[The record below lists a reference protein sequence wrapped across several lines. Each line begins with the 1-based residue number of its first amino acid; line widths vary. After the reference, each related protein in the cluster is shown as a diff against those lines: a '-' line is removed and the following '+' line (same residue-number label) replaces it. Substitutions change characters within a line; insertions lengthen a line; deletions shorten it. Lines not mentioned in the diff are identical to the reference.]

1 MAKKISELPGSN
13 FYTGDETIVM
23 VQDGTT
29 KAGSLDLLANY
40 LSGALLADSELAELS
55 GDWESTY
62 TTVSANSADWFGV
75 DYDDTWLISPS
86 ANWESTYTTVSA
98 NSADWFNDSIGGTI
112 QGTGINT
119 LNIRAT
125 DEGQVAG
132 LSRGEGSVDLQTS
145 RETETQVASG
155 TNSVIAGGK
164 SNQANGAQDAIGG
177 GYNNAT
183 FDPMGFNNVIG
194 GGSNSYIIGY
204 TNSIGGGTNNSI
216 IGYANTIPG
225 GTNNII
231 RANKSFAAGS
241 TASALHDGVFI
252 FSDST
257 TTTAFSSV
265 QANSVN
271 FKALGGLRLVDGN
284 EAVGKVLTC
293 TDADGTGLW
302 ALPEEVISYDDSL
315 LQSTS
320 GNWDTTYTTVS
331 SNSASWVGG
340 GNDSDTT
347 IQNLSALGSH
357 TAPNPLVIDLTQ
369 GLNVEG
375 WLTAN
380 VSLQLSGAEAGQSG
394 LITLGTGN
402 AHDGVGFTVDF
413 FLDNNTATSH
423 VDDGHTVMT
432 GDLADFA
439 TAPGVGEFN
448 FGTIGWYYTGSE
460 YFLYVSEVKVYTD
473 SIQPVGGA
481 PSGSIAY
488 DTSCQLNVTGTL
500 SPDATGVYTEAGTL
514 NGEKYYTTD
523 GYFIWNDGNGAWYL
537 DNGTAVGG
545 VGASSTWRN
554 AAFFQVDGT
563 SYTPTAGASGTA
575 TATKVAKVQTSGTH
589 TPDTTGV
596 FVEQGTFNGE
606 KYYSNQAGDFFIW
619 FDTSG
624 FQWKIDNA
632 DAVGGGAGATAKWA
646 ANTAFG
652 TVDDTYVVN
661 APPLASGTVTV
672 SLVAC

>member
-98 NSADWFNDSIGGTI
+98 NSADWFGVDYDDTWLISPSANWESTYTTVSANSADWFNDSIGGTI
-112 QGTGINT
+112 QGSGVIWVEDDSLLGNT

-155 TNSVIAGGK
+155 SNSVIAGGN
-164 SNQANGAQDAIGG
+164 SNLANGAQDAIGG

-204 TNSIGGGTNNSI
+204 TNSIGGGDSNSI

-225 GTNNII
+225 GTNNSI
-231 RANKSFAAGS
+231 RANKSFAVGS
-241 TASALHDGVFI
+241 TASASHDGVFI

-265 QANSVN
+265 QANSIN

-293 TDADGTGLW
+293 TDADGTGHW
-302 ALPEEVISYDDSL
+302 NLPEGVIGYDDTL

-320 GNWDTTYTTVS
+320 ATWDSTYSTVS
-331 SNSASWVGG
+331 ANSASWD
-340 GNDSDTT
+340 NTQQT
-347 IQNLSALGSH
+347 IVTSNSAL
-357 TAPNPLVIDLTQ
+357 DLDV
-369 GLNVEG
+369 GLGESA
-375 WLTAN
+375 LT
-380 VSLQLSGAEAGQSG
+380 
-394 LITLGTGN
+394 TL
-402 AHDGVGFTVDF
+402 
-413 FLDNNTATSH
+413 TSH
-423 VDDGHTVMT
+423 VTSFTISNAVPGESGMVIVSSDGGGWTFPADVYPSLVMA
-432 GDLADFA
+432 GDLADIA
-439 TAPGVGEFN
+439 TLTN
-448 FGTIGWYYTGSE
+448 SISSRITIGWYYDGE
-460 YFLYVSEVKVYTD
+460 FNYLYVSN
-473 SIQPVGGA
+473 A
-481 PSGSIAY
+481 IA
-488 DTSCQLNVTGTL
+488 
-500 SPDATGVYTEAGTL
+500 
-514 NGEKYYTTD
+514 
-523 GYFIWNDGNGAWYL
+523 
-537 DNGTAVGG
+537 
-545 VGASSTWRN
+545 
-554 AAFFQVDGT
+554 
-563 SYTPTAGASGTA
+563 
-575 TATKVAKVQTSGTH
+575 
-589 TPDTTGV
+589 
-596 FVEQGTFNGE
+596 
-606 KYYSNQAGDFFIW
+606 
-619 FDTSG
+619 
-624 FQWKIDNA
+624 
-632 DAVGGGAGATAKWA
+632 
-646 ANTAFG
+646 
-652 TVDDTYVVN
+652 
-661 APPLASGTVTV
+661 
-672 SLVAC
+672 

>member
-155 TNSVIAGGK
+155 TNSAIAGGK

-331 SNSASWVGG
+331 ANSASWVGG
-340 GNDSDTT
+340 GGSVTPQVVTSSFNILQWDHT
-347 IQNLSALGSH
+347 LGS
-357 TAPNPLVIDLTQ
+357 TVKVTLTEDVSNLVPN
-369 GLNVEG
+369 NAVEG
-375 WLTAN
+375 D
-380 VSLQLSGAEAGQSG
+380 SG
-394 LITLGTGN
+394 LIIVEQDGTSNWTL
-402 AHDGVGFTVDF
+402 
-413 FLDNNTATSH
+413 
-423 VDDGHTVMT
+423 DDAINSRVLA
-432 GDLADFA
+432 GDLAVIGTDMTSA
-439 TAPGVGEFN
+439 TKVC
-448 FGTIGWYYTGSE
+448 TIGWYYGE
-460 YFLYVSEVKVYTD
+460 GNIKYLYVSD
-473 SIQPVGGA
+473 
-481 PSGSIAY
+481 
-488 DTSCQLNVTGTL
+488 
-500 SPDATGVYTEAGTL
+500 
-514 NGEKYYTTD
+514 
-523 GYFIWNDGNGAWYL
+523 
-537 DNGTAVGG
+537 
-545 VGASSTWRN
+545 
-554 AAFFQVDGT
+554 
-563 SYTPTAGASGTA
+563 
-575 TATKVAKVQTSGTH
+575 VA
-589 TPDTTGV
+589 D
-596 FVEQGTFNGE
+596 
-606 KYYSNQAGDFFIW
+606 QAI
-619 FDTSG
+619 
-624 FQWKIDNA
+624 
-632 DAVGGGAGATAKWA
+632 
-646 ANTAFG
+646 
-652 TVDDTYVVN
+652 
-661 APPLASGTVTV
+661 
-672 SLVAC
+672 

>member
-23 VQDGTT
+23 VQDGIT

-55 GDWESTY
+55 GDWDSTY

-98 NSADWFNDSIGGTI
+98 NSADWFGVDYDDTWLITPSANWDSTYTTVSANSASWFNDSIGGTI

-125 DEGQVAG
+125 DEGTVAG

-155 TNSVIAGGK
+155 SNSVIAGGS
-164 SNQANGAQDAIGG
+164 SNQSSGTRDVVSG
-177 GYNNAT
+177 GYNNT
-183 FDPMGFNNVIG
+183 ILDPMGFNNVIG

-225 GTNNII
+225 GTNNSI

-302 ALPEEVISYDDSL
+302 ALPEEVISYDHTL
-315 LQSTS
+315 LESTS
-320 GNWDTTYTTVS
+320 GNWESTYTTVS
-331 SNSASWVGG
+331 ANSASWVGG
-340 GNDSDTT
+340 GGSVTPQVILANGVQILDWDH
-347 IQNLSALGSH
+347 ALGSTIKH
-357 TAPNPLVIDLTQ
+357 TLTDDVFSINIS
-369 GLNVEG
+369 NVVDG
-375 WLTAN
+375 D
-380 VSLQLSGAEAGQSG
+380 SG
-394 LITLGTGN
+394 LIILRQDGNGPWTYQGTG
-402 AHDGVGFTVDF
+402 DVGSGSADQKI
-413 FLDNNTATSH
+413 LA
-423 VDDGHTVMT
+423 
-432 GDLADFA
+432 GDLASIS
-439 TAPGVGEFN
+439 TVLPGEVI
-448 FGTIGWYYTGSE
+448 TLGWFYDEPDSQIYY
-460 YFLYVSEVKVYTD
+460 YVSD
-473 SIQPVGGA
+473 
-481 PSGSIAY
+481 
-488 DTSCQLNVTGTL
+488 
-500 SPDATGVYTEAGTL
+500 
-514 NGEKYYTTD
+514 
-523 GYFIWNDGNGAWYL
+523 
-537 DNGTAVGG
+537 
-545 VGASSTWRN
+545 
-554 AAFFQVDGT
+554 
-563 SYTPTAGASGTA
+563 
-575 TATKVAKVQTSGTH
+575 
-589 TPDTTGV
+589 
-596 FVEQGTFNGE
+596 
-606 KYYSNQAGDFFIW
+606 
-619 FDTSG
+619 
-624 FQWKIDNA
+624 ID
-632 DAVGGGAGATAKWA
+632 
-646 ANTAFG
+646 
-652 TVDDTYVVN
+652 
-661 APPLASGTVTV
+661 
-672 SLVAC
+672 